1 MSILSKETLSRAL
14 CYYDHWCSEAHLLQ
28 GKYYIFSA
36 TSFPFPIQRAVIID
50 KEGFSKM
57 INPKEFNTRSQDLV
71 EAYHDA
77 GQFYYAKKDTWINE
91 DSIFDN
97 AKPIIL
103 PRWLVQDID
112 TLEDFKRAELMHKII
127 LN

>member
-1 MSILSKETLSRAL
+1 M
-14 CYYDHWCSEAHLLQ
+14 
-28 GKYYIFSA
+28 
-36 TSFPFPIQRAVIID
+36 
-50 KEGFSKM
+50 M
-57 INPKEFNTRSQDLV
+57 LV
-71 EAYHDA
+71 NFIM
-77 GQFYYAKKDTWINE
+77 QKKDTWFNE